1 MDKNEVTET
10 QGGADARDC
19 VPRLVRQ
26 GWRFF
31 HCEACEHRWKEASRD
46 WRSPSGAN
54 CPRCG
59 EWWFP
64 YHGEADASL
73 SVDNMGNLVP
83 NVELRHPTYD

>member
-1 MDKNEVTET
+1 MPGNAV
-10 QGGADARDC
+10 ADL
-19 VPRLVRQ
+19 PRLVRQ

-31 HCEACEHRWKEASRD
+31 HCEDCEHRWKEATRD
-46 WRSPSGAN
+46 WRSPSGEN

-73 SVDNMGNLVP
+73 PVDDMGNLLP
-83 NVELRHPTYD
+83 NATGMPQGE